1 MSLDQSES
9 KTFCKM
15 ADADGFFRGETLDI
29 FLGMLDESK
38 FDLLIEEEM
47 ENIGREVISYR
58 QNRYTI

>member
-1 MSLDQSES
+1 
-9 KTFCKM
+9 M

-47 ENIGREVISYR
+47 ENIGPEVISYR
-58 QNRYTI
+58 QNRYTIWYLIWYRIL